1 MSDVTL
7 SYLTV
12 LRIWVKSGGRC
23 AYAGCNENL
32 LDDDLTQY
40 KAKTGYLAHI
50 VAEKPNGPRGHAT
63 RSEKLKADPGNIML
77 LCAKHHKMVDVD
89 QVEEHPEE
97 LLLRYKR
104 EHEARIELQTG
115 IHPSKRTHVVLF
127 GTGVQD
133 RRGLVNFDQ
142 AHQAIMPERYP
153 ATARGIRI
161 DLNEVGVGPNDDGYW
176 DLAAKLIKKKAAAV
190 HEREDSNG
198 LEINHLSIFGLA
210 QIPLLIYFGRAV
222 GDIVPADVYHRH
234 RSPADW
240 KWRPMSSQG
249 FNYTL
254 ITPELTDGGCSVAVI
269 LSLSGR
275 IHQEEVERVLGEAL
289 PTYELTIANP
299 SRDYLQAQ
307 EQLEL
312 FTREWREL
320 MTRIRASHGP
330 DCEVHLFPAVPAAVA
345 VEMGRALL
353 PAADPIMHLY
363 NLEKIDAQSSQFK
376 FALTLHREII
386 APL

>member
-7 SYLTV
+7 NNLTV

-32 LDDDLTQY
+32 LDDELTQY

-50 VAEKPNGPRGHAT
+50 VGEKPGGPRGHPT
-63 RSEKLKADPGNIML
+63 RSEELKADPENIML

-89 QVEEHPEE
+89 QVEEHSEE

-104 EHEARIELQTG
+104 DHETRIELQTG

-127 GTGVQD
+127 GTGIQE
-133 RRGLVNFDQ
+133 RRGLVNFEQ

-161 DLNEVGVGPNDDGYW
+161 DLNEVGVSPTDDGYW
-176 DLAAKLIKKKAAAV
+176 ELATKLIKRKAAAV
-190 HEREDSNG
+190 HEKEDVTG
-198 LEINHLSIFGLA
+198 IEINHLSVFGLA
-210 QIPLLIYFGRAV
+210 HIPLLIYFGRAV
-222 GDIVPADVYHRH
+222 GDVVPADVYQRH

-240 KWRPMSSQG
+240 KWRAMTSQG

-254 ITPELTDGGCSVAVI
+254 ITPEEADTECNVAVV
-269 LSLSGR
+269 LSLSGQVHR
-275 IHQEEVERVLGEAL
+275 EEVERVLGKTL

-299 SRDYLQAQ
+299 GREYLQAQ

-320 MTRIRASHGP
+320 MTRIRATHGP
-330 DCEVHLFPAVPAAVA
+330 ECEVHLFPAVPVSVA
-345 VEMGRALL
+345 IEMGRAML
-353 PAADPIMHLY
+353 PAADPVMHLY
-363 NLEKIDAQSSQFK
+363 NLEKTDAQSSHFK
-376 FALTLHREII
+376 FALTLHRELV

>member
-1 MSDVTL
+1 MSEVTL
-7 SYLTV
+7 KPLEV

-32 LDDDLTQY
+32 LDDELTY
-40 KAKTGYLAHI
+40 LKAKTGYLAHI
-50 VAEKPNGPRGHAT
+50 VAEKEGGPRGHPT
-63 RSEKLKADPGNIML
+63 RSEELKADPDNFML

-104 EHEARIELQTG
+104 DHEARIELQTN

-127 GTGVQD
+127 GTSIQD
-133 RRGLVNFDQ
+133 RRGLVNFEQ

-161 DLNEVGVGPNDDGYW
+161 DLNELGVGPNDDGYW
-176 DLAAKLIKKKAAAV
+176 ELAAKLIKRKAAAV
-190 HEREDSNG
+190 HEKEDTTG
-198 LEINHLSIFGLA
+198 IEINHLSIFGLA

-222 GDIVPADVYHRH
+222 GDVVPADVYHRH

-240 KWRPMSSQG
+240 KWRAMSSQG

-254 ITPELTDGGCSVAVI
+254 ITPEEDTNECDVAVI
-269 LSLSGR
+269 LSLSGQV
-275 IHQEEVERVLGEAL
+275 HQEEVKRVLSKEL
-289 PTYELTIANP
+289 PIYELTIATP
-299 SRDYLQAQ
+299 GRDYLQAQ

-320 MTRIRASHGP
+320 MTRIRATHGP
-330 DCEVHLFPAVPAAVA
+330 KCEVHLFPAVPASVA
-345 VEMGRALL
+345 IEMGRAML
-353 PAADPIMHLY
+353 PAADPVMHLY
-363 NLEKIDAQSSQFK
+363 NLEKTDAQNSQFK
-376 FALTLHREII
+376 FALTLHREIA

>member
-7 SYLTV
+7 KPLEV

-32 LDDDLTQY
+32 LDDELTY
-40 KAKTGYLAHI
+40 LKAKTGYLAHI
-50 VAEKPNGPRGHAT
+50 VGEKEGGPRGHPMQ
-63 RSEKLKADPGNIML
+63 SEALKADPDNFML

-89 QVEEHPEE
+89 QEEKHPVE
-97 LLLRYKR
+97 LLLRYKHD
-104 EHEARIELQTG
+104 HEARIELQTS

-127 GTGVQD
+127 GTGIQD
-133 RRGLVNFDQ
+133 RRGLVNFEQ

-153 ATARGIRI
+153 ASARGIRI
-161 DLNEVGVGPNDDGYW
+161 DLNELGMGPNDEGYW
-176 DLAAKLIKKKAAAV
+176 ELAAKLIKKKAAAM
-190 HEREDSNG
+190 HEKEDATG
-198 LEINHLSIFGLA
+198 IEINHLSVFGLA

-222 GDIVPADVYHRH
+222 GDVVPADVYHRH

-240 KWRPMSSQG
+240 KWRTMSSQG

-254 ITPELTDGGCSVAVI
+254 ITPDEDADECNVAVI
-269 LSLSGR
+269 LSLSGPVHR
-275 IHQEEVERVLGEAL
+275 SEVTHALGKEL

-320 MTRIRASHGP
+320 MTRIRATHGP
-330 DCEVHLFPAVPAAVA
+330 TCEMHLFPAVPASVA
-345 VEMGRALL
+345 IEMGRAML

-363 NLEKIDAQSSQFK
+363 NLEKVDAQNSQFK
-376 FALTLHREII
+376 FALTLHREI
-386 APL
+386 ATLL